1 MAGRRIL
8 ALTPR
13 RADIPS
19 GAEVAL
25 LSLLQWLAGRG
36 WDVSVVCGS
45 PSPSGVSE
53 GILGGVRVHYGH
65 REPSIPDLCGALRPD
80 AVILQLAWIKYA
92 PGLRARGVATAAM
105 LHTAGDASVV
115 QRYAESISLV
125 VPNCLTTAALAFG
138 ARRVHVLNPPLGDPS
153 RWRARRPD
161 VWAPG
166 RPLVTAQVNLAEVKG
181 GGLFRWLAGQLQ
193 GRMQFVGVQGG
204 YGNQHID
211 AVPAGVRLVE
221 SVERIAEV
229 LIGTDLLLAPSLS
242 ESYGMAVRE
251 ALLSGVPVVA
261 SRLPGIEEAIGE
273 RTAAAVLL
281 APNDQAGWLAE
292 LERRLQG
299 QAQAEA
305 WAAAGD
311 YATRHEGDEGAGLE
325 RFEAALSRA
334 VDEDGGRVVVCNS
347 GGGAEMGQ
355 DSPKHS
361 RRQARAAVA
370 ASTAPVPVAAP
381 SAVFAP
387 SWSSPP
393 LAAASRWP
401 VGSKLHVGCGGKVIA
416 GWLNTDTKPGVG
428 PDGVVDLSTADLPA
442 ATFDAIYACHVLEHC
457 FPEET
462 PLILARCLRA
472 LRPGGT
478 LRLAVPDLR
487 KIIRGCDETEKGHPE
502 YFGADLNAP
511 LFGDYR
517 RGALEP
523 DRHRQGFTLRRLT
536 KLLEDAGFVAVREWV
551 PAQYPEIAAIR
562 DWSAWPTITLNLE
575 ADRPTGPGKGK
586 AKVDVSVLLG
596 TVDRPQMLRE
606 CVESVRAS
614 LAGSGLAH
622 EVVVAYGREDDASL
636 PWMREQR
643 DVVPVLGGMQG
654 AIEAFNRAYRASKG
668 RVICQIN
675 DDVLVDGDSL
685 AKAVAYLDQ
694 TPGAAGVVFQYDRG
708 DGKGYRNDRLGG
720 ALHPNQLVA
729 PRETCEAVVERIGA
743 FWGDDKHR
751 TDKTYGGDSAFGAVC
766 RHLGLV
772 LCTVPGATC
781 RDRMHEADDALR
793 QANRHVAAD
802 HGQRWREMYGPML
815 TGPAVGPGRDE
826 WPNIYLPRPG
836 SQPRRSPV
844 DAGPPERLLH
854 LCGRNASEPL
864 DSHREAFA
872 AMGPT
877 VELPWIMLGD
887 EMPRK
892 VLDAAEAH
900 RPTLVW
906 WQIQDKGK
914 VDPALIREL
923 RRRVPSDCLILYWS
937 GDVRRGATQPPAEWQ
952 VELGGLLDLS
962 LDDDCTEPVRL
973 RNAGVRGTGY
983 LQCGYCDKEFS
994 PGLTAQVERV
1004 AVFTGTDYR
1013 WIDGGK
1019 RSELFRRVG
1028 QLLPGALRL
1037 HGTGW
1042 RQEELRG
1049 VIVDRPLDRLACAAV
1064 YRSAPVVVS
1073 QSCFDGGPDALRRY
1087 TSDRLRRI
1095 MGAGGVAAVRR
1106 FPDQEGLGLREGV
1119 NCLCWDTPE
1128 DLAALLKDWLRPERD
1143 AERQLIKEEAARVAR
1158 ENWTWKVAAEN
1169 LLAIVR
1175 AERQRRRS

>member
-25 LSLLQWLAGRG
+25 LSTMSWLARRG
-36 WDVSVVCGS
+36 WEPVVVCGA
-45 PSPSGVSE
+45 PSPSGGTERVIS
-53 GILGGVRVHYGH
+53 GVRVHFGH
-65 REPSIPDLCGALRPD
+65 REPSLPDLCASLRPD
-80 AVILQLAWIKYA
+80 VAFLQLGWLKYA

-105 LHTAGDASVV
+105 LHTLGDAKVV
-115 QRYAESISLV
+115 QQYGESIGLV
-125 VPNCLTTAALAFG
+125 LPNCRTTAAAALG
-138 ARRVHVLNPPLGDPS
+138 TRRSYTLYPPLGDKA
-153 RWRARRPD
+153 RWQARRPD
-161 VWAPG
+161 AWAPG
-166 RPLVTAQVNLAEVKG
+166 RPLVVVQVNVADVKG
-181 GGLFRWLAGQLQ
+181 GELFRWLARQLPPSSV
-193 GRMQFVGVQGG
+193 RFVAVRGG
-204 YGNQHID
+204 YGSQRED
-211 AVPAGVRLVE
+211 VLPSDVRV
-221 SVERIAEV
+221 VGPYERIAEALGEADV
-229 LIGTDLLLAPSLS
+229 LLAPSLS

-261 SRLPGIEEAIGE
+261 SRLPGVEEAVGGQ
-273 RTAAAVLL
+273 TAAAVLL
-281 APNDQAGWLAE
+281 RPNDQAAWMTE
-292 LERRLQG
+292 IERRISG
-299 QAQAEA
+299 AAQAEA

-311 YATRHEGDEGAGLE
+311 YAERHAGDEATCLAGLE
-325 RFEAALSRA
+325 DALVRL
-334 VDEDGGRVVVCNS
+334 VEEDAGRIVVHGGS
-347 GGGAEMGQ
+347 GGEM
-355 DSPKHS
+355 SRESAKHR
-361 RRQARAAVA
+361 RRQERGAVV
-370 ASTAPVPVAAP
+370 ASTAPAAAGA
-381 SAVFAP
+381 SGFTP
-387 SWSSPP
+387 SWSAPP
-393 LAAASRWP
+393 VQSRWP
-401 VGSKLHVGCGGKVIA
+401 VGTRLHVGCGGKVIA
-416 GWLNTDTKPGVG
+416 GWANTDTKPGVG
-428 PDGVVDLSTADLPA
+428 PDGVVDLSAADLPA
-442 ATFDAIYACHVLEHC
+442 ATFSVIYACHVLEHC

-472 LRPGGT
+472 LQPGGT

-487 KIIRGCDETEKGHPE
+487 KIIRGCDETAKGDPE
-502 YFGADLNAP
+502 FFGADLNAP

-536 KLLEDAGFVAVREWV
+536 LLLEDAGFVSVREWV
-551 PAQYPEIAAIR
+551 PSQYPEIAAIR

-575 ADRPTGPGKGK
+575 ADRPAGPERGR

-636 PWMREQR
+636 PWMRQQP

-668 RVICQIN
+668 RVICQLN

-685 AKAVAYLDQ
+685 ARAVAYLDQ
-694 TPGAAGVVFQYDRG
+694 TPGAAGVVLQYDRG

-729 PRETCEAVVERIGA
+729 PRETCEAVVDRIGA
-743 FWGDDKHR
+743 FWGDAEHR

-793 QANRHVAAD
+793 QANRQVAAD

-815 TGPAVGPGRDE
+815 TGPAVTPGPDE
-826 WPNIYLPRPG
+826 WPSVYLPRPG

-844 DAGPPERLLH
+844 EAGPPERLLH

-864 DSHREAFA
+864 TSHREALA

-877 VELPWIMLGD
+877 VELPWMMLGD

-892 VLDAAEAH
+892 VLEAAEAH

-906 WQIQDKGK
+906 WQIQDHGK

-923 RRRVPSDCLILYWS
+923 RRRVPSDCLILNWS

-994 PGLTAQVERV
+994 PGPGPAVQTERV

-1013 WIDGGK
+1013 WLDGGK

-1143 AERQLIKEEAARVAR
+1143 AERQRIREAAARVAR
-1158 ENWTWKVAAEN
+1158 ENWTWRVVAEN